1 MIIENLIKD
10 IAKIGAKLIFNKKEK
25 SEKKFE
31 LERLDSTDIFKIML
45 NKLANEGR
53 YNEAENLIFNELEKN
68 NNEEVYECCV
78 YFYNTLLGKNDD
90 ELESKK
96 FPRSEVY
103 QGLKDI
109 EKFNI
114 AEA

>member
-25 SEKKFE
+25 SEEKINI
-31 LERLDSTDIFKIML
+31 ERIDSTDIFKIML

-53 YNEAENLIFNELEKN
+53 YNEAENLIFEELEKN
-68 NNEEVYECCV
+68 NNEEVYECSV
-78 YFYNTLLGKNDD
+78 AFYKTLLGKSDA

-96 FPRSEVY
+96 FPRKEVQ
-103 QGLKDI
+103 QGLRDI
-109 EKFNI
+109 EKFKI
-114 AEA
+114 IV